1 MSLKINSI
9 QTKIMSVSLL
19 LAIGTVVASLLISY
33 YTETRIVKKTAE
45 KYMEQYVTFADR
57 DFNVMLNDS
66 KKVVLSVALAQDIIS
81 HNLLEK
87 GEEVTYEGFQKKK
100 QIKDFLSGFFIQ
112 KEYIQDI
119 LLIMED
125 GQVYQGGENFV
136 FRKDL
141 ETEAMKTAL
150 SSEVMEL
157 FYDSSSRLLL
167 LSRPVFYENRSKKG
181 TIVIHLNYDY
191 MMAAYEIELLNAMN
205 IYLYLPD
212 GQLLFSNTDHDE
224 TQISQDIR
232 MKKESKG
239 YVDWGGERQYY
250 TKYLSDTSKMTLITL
265 IPQHLILK
273 DVENLKQKFLLIGI
287 FASLAAILASWFL
300 AERICMNIRGLSKG
314 MESVNHEG
322 NLSVR
327 MEIKTNDEIGNLADT
342 FNTMMDRIE
351 NLMEEIAGKEKM
363 RWEAEQDV
371 LASQIEP
378 HFLYNSIDSMQ
389 YVAHLRGEDEIE
401 SVAKSL
407 SSLLRSVL
415 SNRNEYITLWE
426 EKDYVN
432 DFIAIERFKY
442 SQSFDVVWDVDEELW
457 VYPVP
462 KLLLQPVVE
471 NALIHGISS
480 RSEGGMINI
489 KIYRQESEV
498 ICKIMDNGKG
508 MSEETLRKLLDH
520 VNEQERS
527 GFRRIG
533 IANVFNRIKLIYG
546 EPYGGTIYSCEGM
559 FTCVELCL
567 PFGEGV

>member
-19 LAIGTVVASLLISY
+19 IAIGTVVASLLISY

-191 MMAAYEIELLNAMN
+191 MMAAYEIEPLNAMN

-232 MKKESKG
+232 MKKEGKG

-300 AERICMNIRGLSKG
+300 AERICMNIRSLSKG

-389 YVAHLRGEDEIE
+389 YVAHLREEDEIE

-442 SQSFDVVWDVDEELW
+442 SQPFDVVWDVDEELW